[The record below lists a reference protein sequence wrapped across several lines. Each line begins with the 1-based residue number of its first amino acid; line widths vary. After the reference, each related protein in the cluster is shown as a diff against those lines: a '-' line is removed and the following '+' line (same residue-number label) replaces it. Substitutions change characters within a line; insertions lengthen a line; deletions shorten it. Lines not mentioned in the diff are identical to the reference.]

1 MSLKEEIEEKIKG
14 YLGSTYDVNEG
25 YAIPEKSDIAF
36 GPSAKKLKH
45 AVVLYADLR
54 GSRELL
60 SDKTAL
66 FATRAHKAFLYACSK
81 CIREQDG
88 HLRSFNGDSVM
99 AFFSGENDAK
109 RAVKAAMKIKAAV
122 LNIINPKLESVGGK
136 PMNFGIGVAQ
146 GDILVAKSGVP
157 GNELH
162 QDLIWIGW
170 PTYHAFEYGDK
181 ARSPKNIW
189 ISKNVYKSIKD
200 DVSMTHS
207 DGNEMWVWNDSHTFS
222 FGNVKVYKTSYY
234 WNL

>member
-1 MSLKEEIEEKIKG
+1 MSLKEEIEQKVKG
-14 YLGSTYDVNEG
+14 YLSSTYDISEG
-25 YAIPEKSDIAF
+25 YTIPEKSDITF

-54 GSRELL
+54 GSKELL
-60 SDKTAL
+60 SDKTPL

-81 CIREQDG
+81 CILEQDG

-122 LNIINPKLESVGGK
+122 LTIINPKLEKSGGK
-136 PMNFGIGVAQ
+136 ILNFGIGIAQ
-146 GDILVAKSGVP
+146 GDILVAKSGIP

-170 PTYHAFEYGDK
+170 PTYHAFEYGDQAK
-181 ARSPKNIW
+181 SPQNIW
-189 ISKNVYKSIKD
+189 ISKNVYNSIKNERT
-200 DVSMTHS
+200 MTHS
-207 DGNEMWVWNDSHTFS
+207 DGNEMWVWNDSHSFS
-222 FGNVKVYKTSYY
+222 FGQVRVYKTNYY